1 MLIEINSTKI
11 QQIMYLKNFYFSY
24 PARAADTKMM
34 DRALRAMAKRH
45 RGFFFIPVSCLFS
58 DLCQL

>member
-1 MLIEINSTKI
+1 MIDNALI
-11 QQIMYLKNFYFSY
+11 
-24 PARAADTKMM
+24 
-34 DRALRAMAKRH
+34 AMAKRH